1 MKEKVW
7 KYQTRSLVEWIPT
20 HGSRMPVKGIVI
32 TTLPR
37 IENGLSNPTRWN
49 SARGLASLTREV
61 ISRAACEDRVWVN
74 VHGLGTDFFANKLDK
89 LYKATCQ
96 DRYLIWLPEIRE
108 FRTPGKSIVEKGV
121 PASDSQAHKLY
132 WDQIC
137 GKNSIGPQEGCKEGQ
152 VNGGES
158 TGA

>member
-20 HGSRMPVKGIVI
+20 HGSRTPVKGIVI

-37 IENGLSNPTRWN
+37 LKDGLNDPTRWDR
-49 SARGLASLTREV
+49 AVSLTDLAREV
-61 ISRAACEDRVWVN
+61 ISKAANEDHVWVN
-74 VHGLGTDFFANKLDK
+74 TQGLGTDFFASKLDK
-89 LYKATCQ
+89 LFKATCQ
-96 DRYLIWLPEIRE
+96 DRYLVWLPEIRE

-121 PASDSQAHKLY
+121 PASDSQVHKLY
-132 WDQIC
+132 WD
-137 GKNSIGPQEGCKEGQ
+137 STGPQEGHKDGQ
-152 VNGGES
+152 ANGGEC